1 MMERSAAEAFARV
14 WIAAW
19 NAHDLPAI
27 LAHYADNVVF
37 HSPRI
42 AAVLGGSAASVSGKP
57 ALSDYWSRALE
68 ITPELKFELS
78 SVLVGSDAL
87 TILYRNQRGEDVA
100 ETLMFEGG
108 DDQVTRGV
116 ATYR

>member
-1 MMERSAAEAFARV
+1 MERSAAEAFARA

-19 NAHDLPAI
+19 NAHDLAAI
-27 LAHYADNVVF
+27 LVHYADEVVF

-42 AAVLGGSAASVSGKP
+42 AAVLGGSAPSVSGKA

-68 ITPELKFELS
+68 LTPELKFELTA
-78 SVLVGSDAL
+78 VLVGSDAL

-100 ETLMFEGG
+100 ETLIFEGG
-108 DDQVTRGV
+108 SDRVTRGI